1 MRAEDSII
9 TEKNSKTN
17 PLLDIENQLHNDDE
31 DTQYDHKIIQTY
43 QYSKTIKIYTC
54 LDTLINA
61 FYVFF
66 NPWYIIPTLL
76 SVVGYFGA
84 LEYNNILLIIYCIYQ
99 ISMIII
105 RLALNINYLITHTF
119 TIGPLITMFV
129 LTSIL
134 TILDLLI
141 TRFIIRMVKH
151 IKQFT
156 KDDIQKL
163 KTIKEI
169 KTNFVYF

>member
-9 TEKNSKTN
+9 TDNSKTN
-17 PLLDIENQLHNDDE
+17 PLLDIENQLHNEDE
-31 DTQYDHKIIQTY
+31 DTQLDHKMIQTY

-66 NPWYIIPTLL
+66 NPWYIVPTLL

-84 LEYNNILLIIYCIYQ
+84 LEYNNIMLILYCIYQ
-99 ISMIII
+99 FSMIII
-105 RLALNINYLITHTF
+105 RLSLNVNYLVSHTLDL
-119 TIGPLITMFV
+119 GPLLTMFF
-129 LTSIL
+129 LTFFL

-141 TRFIIRMVKH
+141 ARFIIRMIKH
-151 IKQFT
+151 IRQFT

-163 KTIKEI
+163 KSIKEI